1 MAQKA
6 HIVGKVE
13 YRSGDGPNVEI
24 RPGPVDVTTAVNDA
38 TLSWTDVPEGGQAH
52 AQVSFV
58 PDQRGRYAVPAISAG
73 RSIPFSTS
81 VTRRP

>member
-1 MAQKA
+1 MLSLFEWGTTMAQKA

-38 TLSWTDVPEGGQAH
+38 TLSWTDEETHGSAAMPLADFKRYVAEGLIQLDA
-52 AQVSFV
+52 
-58 PDQRGRYAVPAISAG
+58 
-73 RSIPFSTS
+73 
-81 VTRRP
+81 

>member
-24 RPGPVDVTTAVNDA
+24 RPGPVEVTTAVNDA
-38 TLSWTDVPEGGQAH
+38 TLSWTDEETHGSAAIPLADFKRYV
-52 AQVSFV
+52 AQ
-58 PDQRGRYAVPAISAG
+58 GLIKLEN
-73 RSIPFSTS
+73 
-81 VTRRP
+81 

>member
-6 HIVGKVE
+6 QIVGKVE

-38 TLSWTDVPEGGQAH
+38 TLSWTDEETHGSAAIPLADFKRYVAEGL
-52 AQVSFV
+52 
-58 PDQRGRYAVPAISAG
+58 IKLEN
-73 RSIPFSTS
+73 
-81 VTRRP
+81 

>member
-1 MAQKA
+1 MLGVFHWGTFMAQKA

-38 TLSWTDVPEGGQAH
+38 TLSWTDEETHGSAAIPLADFKRYVAEGLIQLD
-52 AQVSFV
+52 S
-58 PDQRGRYAVPAISAG
+58 
-73 RSIPFSTS
+73 
-81 VTRRP
+81 

>member
-24 RPGPVDVTTAVNDA
+24 RPGPVEVTTSINDA
-38 TLSWTDVPEGGQAH
+38 TLSWTDEETHGSTAIPLADFKRYVAEGLIKLEA
-52 AQVSFV
+52 
-58 PDQRGRYAVPAISAG
+58 
-73 RSIPFSTS
+73 
-81 VTRRP
+81 

>member
-24 RPGPVDVTTAVNDA
+24 RPGPVDLNPGINDV
-38 TLSWTDVPEGGQAH
+38 TLSWTDDDAHGSAAIPLADVKRCVAEGLIKLD
-52 AQVSFV
+52 S
-58 PDQRGRYAVPAISAG
+58 
-73 RSIPFSTS
+73 
-81 VTRRP
+81 